1 MMDTILATT
10 SSFGKS
16 SPKLIKDLE
25 LRELRVITNP
35 YERKITEN
43 ELSCLLQEH
52 KPIGI
57 LAGTE
62 PISREVLLNSRHFL
76 RVISRVGVGWD
87 NVDGEAAKEFGIQV
101 YRTEGVLNQAV
112 GELTVGVILGALR
125 RIPVQSGQV
134 CSGIWKKGMGRL
146 LQGKVVGVVGF
157 GGIGQRVGELVKAFG
172 ANIIFYDPVPKEIDW
187 ARAVSLENLLS
198 ESDIV
203 TIHTSSSEQILGEKE
218 LSFLCK
224 PGVIIVNMARGGLVD
239 ETALCNA
246 LSSGQVACACLDVY
260 EEEPY
265 SGPLTEFENVILTP
279 HIGSY
284 AKEARIEME
293 KMAVEN
299 LLKGLKRQKG
309 GRNISGGRRQD

>member
-1 MMDTILATT
+1 MDTIVTST
-10 SSFGKS
+10 SSFGTD
-16 SPKLIKDLE
+16 SPMIFEVLNEKGFRL
-25 LRELRVITNP
+25 VTNP
-35 YERKITEN
+35 AGRKLSEE
-43 ELSCLLQEH
+43 ELIQLLEKH
-52 KPIGI
+52 KPIGL

-62 PISREVLLNSRHFL
+62 PITRAVLEKAVGYLN
-76 RVISRVGVGWD
+76 VISRVGVGWD
-87 NVDGEAAKEFGIQV
+87 NVDGDAAKEFGIQV

-172 ANIIFYDPVPKEIDW
+172 ANILFYDPVPKEVDW

-198 ESDIV
+198 DSDIV

-218 LSFLCK
+218 LSSLCK

-239 ETALCNA
+239 ETALCKA

-299 LLKGLKRQKG
+299 LLRGLG
-309 GRNISGGRRQD
+309 Y